1 MTTQN
6 IPSNPNTSI
15 RTKFAYRFIRALKKL
30 NKNRSSASHATT
42 REIISSRIKIAADA
56 SMASAVGSRRMW
68 SRAILCKTIKNRAL
82 KKRNVHGTKKLRRA
96 KRRENPKKVFGTEL
110 RKIVPGGESMDMWS
124 LLDETA
130 HYVKCLTTQGHEVLW
145 GKILMFIVMYAAN
158 NGTIV
163 PADDDAC
170 LATWGLEF

>member
-68 SRAILCKTIKNRAL
+68 SRAILRKTIKNRAL

-130 HYVKCLTTQGHEVLW
+130 HYVKCLTTQVQV
-145 GKILMFIVMYAAN
+145 MRNIVDFYS
-158 NGTIV
+158 T
-163 PADDDAC
+163 
-170 LATWGLEF
+170 T